1 MDKLLFKAE
10 VRKQLALRKWSYSDL
25 AKHTTYKSGNTIAQ
39 LLYDNPHA
47 PRELTDKFVDEIA
60 SALDIDINS
69 LK

>member
-25 AKHTTYKSGNTIAQ
+25 AAHTTYSSANSIAQ
-39 LLYDNPHA
+39 LLYDNPNS
-47 PRELTDKFVDEIA
+47 PRELTDRFVREV
-60 SALDIDINS
+60 SEALDIDIEH